1 MFITREELDLHR
13 IVLDEA
19 YPARTFEYPG
29 DESGSVGEVKVQGIA
44 ELVGADIRIHGRIAA
59 EASAECA
66 RCTAPVNLAVEQDF
80 DLIYRPASAIA
91 REEEIEIP
99 RDELDVGFYTGEGI
113 NLVDVVKE
121 QVILALPMKVLC
133 RPDCRGLCPSCGAN
147 LNGGAC
153 RCPQPQSESAFGS
166 LLKNSV
172 QQ

>member
-1 MFITREELDLHR
+1 MFITREELQLHR

-19 YPARTFEYPG
+19 YPAKTFEYPG
-29 DESGSVGEVKVQGIA
+29 EESGSVGEVKVQGVA
-44 ELVGADIRIHGRIAA
+44 ELAGTDIRIYGRIAA
-59 EASAECA
+59 EAGAGCA
-66 RCTAPVNLAVEQDF
+66 RCTAPVKLAVEQDF
-80 DLIYRPASAIA
+80 DLIYRPVSAIA

-113 NLVDVVKE
+113 NLADVVKE

-147 LNGGAC
+147 LNTGAC
-153 RCPQPQSESAFGS
+153 RCHQPQNETTFGS

-172 QQ
+172 QH